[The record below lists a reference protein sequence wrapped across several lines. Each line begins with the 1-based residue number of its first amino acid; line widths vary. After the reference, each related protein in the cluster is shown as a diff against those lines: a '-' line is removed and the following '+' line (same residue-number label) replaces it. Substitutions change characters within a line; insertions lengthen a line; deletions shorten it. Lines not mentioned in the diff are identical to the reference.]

1 MLRRCFDFSVA
12 VLGLAVTSPLLLLV
26 GGLIRLDD
34 GGPVLFTQ
42 TRLGRGRRPFRIYK
56 FRTMRDGIITRHGR
70 WLRATGI
77 DELPQLLNLVR
88 GEMSLIGPRPLTA
101 EDVAR
106 LGWDG
111 PSHGVRW
118 EVQPG
123 IAGLA
128 QIFAGRGARLSWF
141 LDVRYVRGRTLMMD
155 AEIVALAAA
164 MLCCGKRRVRR
175 WLRTLRQQGHGQP
188 SAVTAS
194 TSLPKTRPAS
204 MSRCA
209 AATSSS
215 A

>member
-1 MLRRCFDFSVA
+1 MLRRCFDFGVA
-12 VLGLAVTSPLLLLV
+12 VLGLAALSPLLLVV

-34 GGPVLFTQ
+34 GGPALFTQ
-42 TRLGRGRRPFRIYK
+42 TRLGTGRRPFRIYK
-56 FRTMRDGIITRHGR
+56 FRTMLDGRITRHGR

-106 LGWDG
+106 LGWDA
-111 PSHGVRW
+111 PSHDVRW
-118 EVQPG
+118 EVPPG

-141 LDVRYVRGRTLMMD
+141 LDVRYVHGRTLVMD
-155 AEIVALAAA
+155 FEIVALAAA
-164 MLCCGKRRVRR
+164 MLCCGKYRVRR
-175 WLRTLRQQGHGQP
+175 WLRALRQRRHGWP

-194 TSLPKTRPAS
+194 TSLPKCRPAS

>member
-1 MLRRCFDFSVA
+1 MMLRRCFDFSVA
-12 VLGLAVTSPLLLLV
+12 ILGLAVLGPLLLVV

-34 GGPVLFTQ
+34 GGPALFTQ

-56 FRTMRDGIITRHGR
+56 FRTMLDGTITRHGR

-155 AEIVALAAA
+155 VEIVALAAA
-164 MLCCGKRRVRR
+164 MLLIGKYRVRS
-175 WLRTLRQQGHGQP
+175 WLRARRRIEGRHQARA
-188 SAVTAS
+188 SASFA
-194 TSLPKTRPAS
+194 RAE
-204 MSRCA
+204 RA
-209 AATSSS
+209 
-215 A
+215 

>member
-1 MLRRCFDFSVA
+1 MLRRWFDFSVA
-12 VLGLAVTSPLLLLV
+12 VFGLAVLSPLLTVVGALV
-26 GGLIRLDD
+26 RLDD
-34 GGPVLFTQ
+34 GGPALFTQ

-56 FRTMRDGIITRHGR
+56 FRTMRDGNITRHGR

-101 EDVAR
+101 EDVLR
-106 LGWDG
+106 LGWDAQ
-111 PSHGVRW
+111 SHDVRW
-118 EVQPG
+118 EAQPG

-141 LDVRYVRGRTLMMD
+141 LDVRYVRGRTLAMD
-155 AEIVALAAA
+155 VEIVALAAT

-175 WLRTLRQQGHGQP
+175 WLRTLRQRSHAQP
-188 SAVTAS
+188 SAVSAS
-194 TSLPKTRPAS
+194 TSLPNRRPAS